1 MGWTWN
7 NVKAE
12 EVLAGYTK
20 ADSPLVCAQT
30 SAGAW
35 GEGAVYVLTC
45 SRCAPPP
52 NKKEHSHWLIGG
64 PAGGEES
71 QECPLGVLAR
81 AEGAVGWADLQDSL
95 LHTGLSS

>member
-7 NVKAE
+7 NLKAE

-35 GEGAVYVLTC
+35 VGRGDM
-45 SRCAPPP
+45 CADLFWMAPH
-52 NKKEHSHWLIGG
+52 KKECS
-64 PAGGEES
+64 
-71 QECPLGVLAR
+71 
-81 AEGAVGWADLQDSL
+81 
-95 LHTGLSS
+95 